1 VKNEYPV
8 KFHIHD
14 THFLLPNNILCVRLK
29 PLKDQFLYDFSDME
43 DQEEL
48 QAKLAEYQSEHKAL
62 DHMIEIAMASDK
74 PVNLLHMQQLKKKK
88 LWLKDMIKKIES
100 DLIDDIIA

>member
-1 VKNEYPV
+1 M
-8 KFHIHD
+8 
-14 THFLLPNNILCVRLK
+14 
-29 PLKDQFLYDFSDME
+29 YDFSHME

-62 DHMIEIAMASDK
+62 DGLIESAINGDQ

-88 LWLKDMIKKIES
+88 LWLKDMIQKIES
-100 DLIDDIIA
+100 ALIDDIIA